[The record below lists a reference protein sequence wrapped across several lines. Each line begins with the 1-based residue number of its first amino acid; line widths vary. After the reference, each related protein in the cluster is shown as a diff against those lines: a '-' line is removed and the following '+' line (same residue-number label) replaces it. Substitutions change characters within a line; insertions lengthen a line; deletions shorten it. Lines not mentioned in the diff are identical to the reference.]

1 VRTVVAALVPTL
13 FWAGSLLRIPAARRS
28 APQRTLSLSLAAF
41 AAALTLNVPAVY
53 VAFDRAVGVPNLAD
67 LGEHLCGVWGVAG
80 ILRLARQVTATATA
94 TAPAGRAWH
103 ELAVPGLATVALTVL
118 FVLAP
123 TPAEAPSFTVAYGD
137 LPEITAYWMVTIAYF
152 GITLAALA
160 RLSLH
165 YAGRAGR
172 LSLRIGLEVLGAGVA
187 LGVAYS
193 LSKLAE
199 LVAAQLPHAD
209 AAQHVAATTG
219 HILLGVGA
227 LTMSVGLLIPALGPR
242 LRAVERAA
250 RTYVALHRL
259 RPLWETLWRANPDI
273 LLDPPPARWRD
284 LLAFR
289 QLESRLYRRVIEIED
304 GLLALRPY
312 VTDDIAHEA
321 LAAATGAG
329 LVGRDRDATVDA
341 CCLAVAVAAK
351 RSGRASAATAAS
363 HIRGTR
369 GAADLAGEVRLLC
382 QLARVLRRSPVVR
395 TFAAR
400 TRQPSTV
407 MDKGAYQ

>member
-1 VRTVVAALVPTL
+1 MRTVIPALIPTL

-28 APQRTLSLSLAAF
+28 APQRTLCFSLALF
-41 AAALTLNVPAVY
+41 AAALTLNLSAVY
-53 VAFDRAVGVPNLAD
+53 VAFDRAVGIPNLAD

-80 ILRLARQVTATATA
+80 ILRLARQVTATA
-94 TAPAGRAWH
+94 PAGRARH

-123 TPAEAPSFTVAYGD
+123 TPAEAPSFTAAYGH

-172 LSLRIGLEVLGAGVA
+172 LSLRIGLQVLGAGVA

-209 AAQHVAATTG
+209 AAQHAAATTG

-227 LTMSVGLLIPALGPR
+227 VTMSVGLLIPALGPR
-242 LRAVERAA
+242 LQAVERAA
-250 RTYVALHRL
+250 RTYVALRRL

-273 LLDPPPARWRD
+273 LLDSPPARRRD

-312 VTDDIAHEA
+312 VTDDVAHEA

-329 LVGRDRDATVDA
+329 LVGRDRDITVEA
-341 CCLAVAVAAK
+341 CCLAVAMAAK
-351 RSGRASAATAAS
+351 RSGRGPAAAAAS
-363 HIRGTR
+363 HTTGTQ
-369 GAADLAGEVRLLC
+369 GAADLASEVQLLR

-395 TFAAR
+395 TFEAR
-400 TRQPSTV
+400 TRHPATV
-407 MDKGAYQ
+407 TDKGAYR

>member
-1 VRTVVAALVPTL
+1 LLPTL

-28 APQRTLSLSLAAF
+28 APQRTLCLSLAAF
-41 AAALTLNVPAVY
+41 AAALTLNLPTVY

-67 LGEHLCGVWGVAG
+67 LGEHVCGVWGVAG
-80 ILRLARQVTATATA
+80 ILRLARQVTAA
-94 TAPAGRAWH
+94 APVGRAWH
-103 ELAVPGLATVALTVL
+103 ELAMPGLATVALTVL

-123 TPAEAPSFTVAYGD
+123 IPAEAPSFTTAYGH
-137 LPEITAYWMVTIAYF
+137 LPEITAYWIVTIAYF

-160 RLSLH
+160 RLSLR
-165 YAGRAGR
+165 YAGRVR
-172 LSLRIGLEVLGAGVA
+172 RPSLRIGLQVLGAGVA

-219 HILLGVGA
+219 HILLAVGA

-250 RTYVALHRL
+250 RAYVALRRL
-259 RPLWETLWRANPDI
+259 RPLWETLWQANPDI

-284 LLAFR
+284 LLVFG

-312 VTDDIAHEA
+312 VTDDVAHEA
-321 LAAATGAG
+321 LAAATEAG

-351 RSGRASAATAAS
+351 RSGRAPAATAAS
-363 HIRGTR
+363 PTRGTQ
-369 GAADLAGEVRLLC
+369 GAADLASEVQLLR
-382 QLARVLRRSPVVR
+382 QLSRVLRRSPVVR
-395 TFAAR
+395 TFAAH
-400 TRQPSTV
+400 TRHPATV
-407 MDKGAYQ
+407 TDKEAYQ

>member
-1 VRTVVAALVPTL
+1 VRTVIPALIPTL

-28 APQRTLSLSLAAF
+28 APQRTLCLSLAAF

-53 VAFDRAVGVPNLAD
+53 VAFDRLLGVPNLAD

-80 ILRLARQVTATATA
+80 ILRLARQVTG
-94 TAPAGRAWH
+94 TAPAGRARN
-103 ELAVPGLATVALTVL
+103 ELAAPGLATVVLTVL

-123 TPAEAPSFTVAYGD
+123 TPAEAPSFTAAYGH

-165 YAGRAGR
+165 YAGRAER
-172 LSLRIGLEVLGAGVA
+172 LSLRIGLQVLGAGVA

-199 LVAAQLPHAD
+199 LVTAQLSHAD
-209 AAQHVAATTG
+209 AAQHAAATTG
-219 HILLGVGA
+219 HLLLGVGA

-242 LRAVERAA
+242 LRAVERVA
-250 RTYVALHRL
+250 RTYVALRRL
-259 RPLWETLWRANPDI
+259 RPLWETLWQANPDI

-312 VTDDIAHEA
+312 VTDDVAHEA
-321 LAAATGAG
+321 LAAATEAG

-351 RSGRASAATAAS
+351 RSGRAPAATAAS
-363 HIRGTR
+363 HTRGTQ
-369 GAADLAGEVRLLC
+369 GAADLASEVQLLR
-382 QLARVLRRSPVVR
+382 QLSRVLCRSPVVR
-395 TFAAR
+395 TFAAH
-400 TRQPSTV
+400 TRHPATV
-407 MDKGAYQ
+407 TDKEAY